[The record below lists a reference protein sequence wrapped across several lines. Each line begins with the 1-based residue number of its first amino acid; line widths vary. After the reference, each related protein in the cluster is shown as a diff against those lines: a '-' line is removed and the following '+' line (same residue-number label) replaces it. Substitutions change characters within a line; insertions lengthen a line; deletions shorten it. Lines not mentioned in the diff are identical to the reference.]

1 MKIKIVLLLALV
13 IIGIGVCYNI
23 NSQSVLPQSIAIA
36 NIEALTDEEQQG
48 WRREGM
54 TDVSDTYYNDEYFQC
69 CTTTEVICYYHAG
82 SLKNCEEESSY
93 TCDHIKIDNQ
103 SEHNI
108 DVEHGTVIFIDD

>member
-1 MKIKIVLLLALV
+1 MKIKIGSILTLM
-13 IIGIGVCYNI
+13 IIGLGVYFNI
-23 NSQSVLPQSIAIA
+23 NSQSVLSKSITIA
-36 NIEALTDEEQQG
+36 NVEVLTDEEQKG

-108 DVEHGTVIFIDD
+108 NVDHGTVIFIDD